1 MWKVQRQ
8 NPKAK
13 SAKSKGKSTREDVG
27 GGGWGLRGWG
37 GVVRGG
43 HYLCGHREVLLRQGS
58 RPDGG
63 VHRTVSGETKYF
75 FFKMF
80 DTSRGLRGPLVQLIF
95 FRVKEVHDSTLVFRL
110 WSGHVTSGLHA
121 NIGQAQNVS
130 IVDVCYIKRF
140 LYCKIRCIFFS
151 PC

>member
-63 VHRTVSGETKYF
+63 VHRTVSGETKCF
-75 FFKMF
+75 FF
-80 DTSRGLRGPLVQLIF
+80 
-95 FRVKEVHDSTLVFRL
+95 
-110 WSGHVTSGLHA
+110 
-121 NIGQAQNVS
+121 QNVRHVVGPAWTTGP
-130 IVDVCYIKRF
+130 VD
-140 LYCKIRCIFFS
+140 FFPGQRS
-151 PC
+151 A